1 VADVPQNKV
10 QCRECDKTVV
20 RDRLE
25 RHMRLNHY
33 LPHNYSR
40 ECPVCQSRVKFL
52 SGHVQRFHKELVVR
66 KEVHRCDRCDCWFLT
81 TGELNLHQ
89 AEHEEFACSDCG
101 EEFYTQLGLAKHR
114 YTEHTAQ
121 PSVITYCIDTTGK
134 LEVQAESEYVHQ
146 MEEEV
151 EERDDNEEFSCT
163 IVVDEQGNLL
173 TEEESN
179 SPEESVIGP
188 DIASFQI
195 FFPTFTS
202 FGPAATV
209 TASPASPPHP
219 SLELPGPGPHLQP
232 HPQHQTAG
240 DGVLPRSLVGVELSP
255 EDEELLQRAPE
266 LEDITRQDLASYQI
280 GRPPQLPRPHSP
292 GLKKKRFA
300 ACPSR
305 QAHLCPYCRKIVR
318 TRNALSRHIAV
329 LHLQERKF
337 GCQFCDKQ
345 FATQADVTK
354 HFKLVHDEA
363 GNKLVECE
371 ECGEKVRASYLKRHR
386 NYKHNT
392 SPLPRNCSVCQKEFK
407 TREIMLKHV
416 RKVHKL

>member
-1 VADVPQNKV
+1 
-10 QCRECDKTVV
+10 
-20 RDRLE
+20 
-25 RHMRLNHY
+25 M
-33 LPHNYSR
+33 
-40 ECPVCQSRVKFL
+40 
-52 SGHVQRFHKELVVR
+52 
-66 KEVHRCDRCDCWFLT
+66 HRCDRCDCWFLT

-318 TRNALSRHIAV
+318 TRNALRHFIITS
-329 LHLQERKF
+329 LERLGKRPV
-337 GCQFCDKQ
+337 
-345 FATQADVTK
+345 FAMIILLFID
-354 HFKLVHDEA
+354 LL
-363 GNKLVECE
+363 NP
-371 ECGEKVRASYLKRHR
+371 
-386 NYKHNT
+386 
-392 SPLPRNCSVCQKEFK
+392 SPLPS
-407 TREIMLKHV
+407 MLGCAS
-416 RKVHKL
+416 